1 MVVIPILSVKNYF
14 FFIKKIIPWENDSL
28 DIRPWRVNLP
38 GVSDPGE
45 IDSMGLRGD

>member
-1 MVVIPILSVKNYF
+1 MVVIPILSVKNYQKKK
-14 FFIKKIIPWENDSL
+14 KKIPENDSL